1 MMQKIRMKAVVNKSS
16 PYTCIIQLKTAKSLM
31 QILIIIEKSVILLLE
46 NRIRAISMKGVPK

>member
-31 QILIIIEKSVILLLE
+31 QILIIIEKSVIGLFGKTKLGL
-46 NRIRAISMKGVPK
+46 SQ